1 MRPAEAV
8 TLPAEFRDWLVEAGF
23 APADQ
28 PLAAE
33 PLTGGVSSDIWRVD
47 LPSGSHCVKR
57 ALPRLKVAAIWEAP
71 VERNAHEAAWLRH
84 VNQIDPRFA
93 PRCIANDEHR
103 GMLLMPFLPP
113 GQYRSWKTQLVR
125 GEAQANHAH
134 EVGRRLATIH
144 ACAALEPAL
153 ATRFDHTP
161 LFEAIRIEP
170 YLLATARRHPDLSEH
185 LLTLAEQTRRQRH
198 TLVHGDVSP
207 TPILI
212 GPEGPVL
219 LDAECAWWGD
229 PAFDAAFCLN
239 HLLLKRLWAP
249 EHGGL
254 HAASFSAW
262 IEGYRQGLAEQGGG
276 WEAWPVLERRIAALL
291 PALALARVDG
301 KSPVEYL
308 TQPWQIER
316 VRTLARSALITR
328 AMNLDDINRQW
339 STAS

>member
-1 MRPAEAV
+1 
-8 TLPAEFRDWLVEAGF
+8 
-23 APADQ
+23 
-28 PLAAE
+28 
-33 PLTGGVSSDIWRVD
+33 VSSDIWRVD
-47 LPSGSHCVKR
+47 LPMGSHCVKR

-93 PRCIANDEHR
+93 PRCIANDERR

-144 ACAALEPAL
+144 ARSALEPTL
-153 ATRFDHTP
+153 GERFDHTP

-170 YLLATARRHPDLSEH
+170 YLLATARRHPDLSER
-185 LLTLAEQTRRQRH
+185 LLMLAEQTRLNRH

-207 TPILI
+207 KNILI
-212 GPEGPVL
+212 GPDGPVL

-249 EHGGL
+249 EHGSL

-262 IEGYRQGLAEQGGG
+262 LEGYRQGLAEQGGG

-308 TQPWQIER
+308 SADWQIER
-316 VRTLARSALITR
+316 VRTLSRSALIAAT
-328 AMNLDDINRQW
+328 MSLDDINRQW
-339 STAS
+339 SIAS